1 VIKRNIAIAALLVV
15 LPTLALAQQAASG
28 VASDA
33 KATEAKA
40 TMDIAEKVKDFGLVA
55 KGEKLKAV
63 FEVKNTGTAPLE
75 ISSVRP
81 TCGCTVAN
89 FDKLVQPG
97 GTGKIEAEVDTTA
110 FSGPIAKSVLVFSND
125 LASPQVNLVI
135 KAEVRS
141 FVEVLP
147 RNLIRLNVLQ
157 GEPATEKVVLSSAD
171 GSEFKVTDVDTAGG
185 PYEVKFRELP
195 EKERVP
201 ERKGSQWEVAVT
213 VPANAPEGLLNHKL
227 LVKTTAAKAPEVG
240 LQVSGVVRPI
250 VQVIPAEIN
259 FGTVAGD
266 APVGRNVIL
275 INNRQGTTL
284 ELGKLEVDNPQF
296 TYEVIP
302 LQAGQRY
309 QVAVTLQAGTPKGVQ
324 KATLKIS
331 TNDAARKLIEV
342 PIQATVQ

>member
-1 VIKRNIAIAALLVV
+1 MKGTLTIAAILLAV
-15 LPTLALAQQAASG
+15 PALAVAQQAQPGA
-28 VASDA
+28 DA
-33 KATEAKA
+33 KAPASKA
-40 TMDIAEKVKDFGLVA
+40 TIDIAEKIKDFGQVA

-63 FEVKNTGTAPLE
+63 FEVKNTGTIPLE

-89 FDKLVQPG
+89 FDKTVAPG
-97 GTGKIEAEVDTTA
+97 ATGKIEAEVDTTA

-125 LASPQVNLVI
+125 AANPQVNLVI

-147 RNLIRLNVLQ
+147 RNLLRFNVLQ

-171 GSEFKVTDVDTAGG
+171 GTDFQVTGVDTAGG

-195 EKERVP
+195 EKERIP
-201 ERKGSQWEVAVT
+201 ERKGSQWEVTVT

-227 LVKTTAAKAPEVG
+227 IVKTTAPKAQEVT
-240 LQVSGVVRPI
+240 LQTSGVVRPI
-250 VQVIPAEIN
+250 VQVIPGEIN
-259 FGTVAGD
+259 FGTLASD

-275 INNRQGTTL
+275 INNRQGTQLDLT
-284 ELGKLEVDNPQF
+284 KLEIDNSQF
-296 TYEVIP
+296 SYEVIP

-309 QVAVTLQAGTPKGVQ
+309 QVAVTMAAGTPKGVQ
-324 KATLKIS
+324 KATLKI
-331 TNDAARKLIEV
+331 TTTDPARKLIEI

>member
-1 VIKRNIAIAALLVV
+1 MRRTIAIAALLVA
-15 LPTLALAQQAASG
+15 LPVLALAQQAASG
-28 VASDA
+28 PAD
-33 KATEAKA
+33 EAKA
-40 TMDIAEKVKDFGLVA
+40 TMDIAEKIKDFGMVS

-81 TCGCTVAN
+81 TCGCTVAD
-89 FDKLVQPG
+89 FDKTIQPG
-97 GTGKIEAEVDTTA
+97 ATGKVVAEVDTTA
-110 FSGPIAKSVLVFSND
+110 FTGPIAKSVLVFSND
-125 LASPQVNLVI
+125 PATPQANLVI
-135 KAEVRS
+135 KADVRS

-157 GEPATEKVVLSSAD
+157 GEPATDKVILAAAD
-171 GSEFKVTDVDTAGG
+171 GSEFKVTDVDVAGG
-185 PYEVKFRELP
+185 PYEARFRELP

-201 ERKGSQWEVAVT
+201 DRKGSQWEVAVT
-213 VPANAPEGLLNHKL
+213 VPASAPEGLLNHKL
-227 LVKTTAAKAPEVG
+227 TVKTTAPKAQEVA

-266 APVGRNVIL
+266 APVGRNIIL
-275 INNRQGTTL
+275 INNRQGAQL
-284 ELGKLEVDNPQF
+284 ELPKLEVDNPQF

-302 LQAGQRY
+302 LQAGQRF
-309 QVAVTLQAGTPKGVQ
+309 QVAVTMQAGTPKGAQ
-324 KATLKIS
+324 KATLRIS
-331 TNDAARKLIEV
+331 TNDASRKLIEV

>member
-1 VIKRNIAIAALLVV
+1 MKRNFAVAALLVLV
-15 LPTLALAQQAASG
+15 PALALAQEATSG
-28 VASDA
+28 AGN
-33 KATEAKA
+33 EAKA
-40 TMDIAEKVKDFGLVA
+40 TMDITEKVKDFGLVS
-55 KGEKLKAV
+55 KGEKLKAI

-75 ISSVRP
+75 ITSVRP

-125 LASPQVNLVI
+125 PASPQVNLVI

-157 GEPATEKVVLSSAD
+157 GEPATEKVVLSAAD
-171 GSEFKVTDVDTAGG
+171 AGEFKVTEVDTAGG

-213 VPANAPEGLLNHKL
+213 VPASAPEGLLNHKL
-227 LVKTTAAKAPEVG
+227 TVKTTSPKAPEVA
-240 LQVSGVVRPI
+240 LQISGVVRPI
-250 VQVIPAEIN
+250 VQVIPGEIN

-275 INNRQGTTL
+275 INNRQGAQL
-284 ELGKLEVDNPQF
+284 ELTKLEIDNAQF

-309 QVAVTLQAGTPKGVQ
+309 QIAVTMQAGTPKGVQ
-324 KATLKIS
+324 KATLKITTS
-331 TNDAARKLIEV
+331 DPARKLIEV

>member
-1 VIKRNIAIAALLVV
+1 MKRNIAIAALLVV
-15 LPTLALAQQAASG
+15 LPTLALAQQAVSG
-28 VASDA
+28 PGNET
-33 KATEAKA
+33 KP

-55 KGEKLKAV
+55 KGDKIKAT
-63 FEVKNTGTAPLE
+63 FEVKNTGTAALE

-89 FDKLVQPG
+89 FDKLIQPG
-97 GTGKIEAEVDTTA
+97 GTGKVEAEVDTTA
-110 FSGPIAKSVLVFSND
+110 FSGPIAKSILVFSND
-125 LASPQVNLVI
+125 QANPQVNLVI

-171 GSEFKVTDVDTAGG
+171 ASEFKVTEVDTAGG

-195 EKERVP
+195 ENERVP
-201 ERKGSQWEVAVT
+201 DRKGSQWEVAVT

-227 LVKTTAAKAPEVG
+227 TVKTTAAKAPEVG

-266 APVGRNVIL
+266 APVGRNIIL

-284 ELGKLEVDNPQF
+284 ELSKLEVDNPQF

-309 QVAVTLQAGTPKGVQ
+309 QVAVTLQAGTPKGEQ
-324 KATLKIS
+324 KATLRIS

-342 PIQATVQ
+342 SIQATVQ

>member
-1 VIKRNIAIAALLVV
+1 MKRNIAIAAMLVLV
-15 LPTLALAQQAASG
+15 PALALAQEAVSG
-28 VASDA
+28 AGS
-33 KATEAKA
+33 EAKA
-40 TMDIAEKVKDFGLVA
+40 VMEIAEKVKDFGLVS

-63 FEVKNTGTAPLE
+63 FEVKNTGAAPLE

-81 TCGCTVAN
+81 TCGCTVAS
-89 FDKLVQPG
+89 FDKLIQPG

-110 FSGPIAKSVLVFSND
+110 FSGPIAKSVLVFTND
-125 LASPQVNLVI
+125 PASPQVNLVI

-157 GEPATEKVVLSSAD
+157 GEPATEKVILSSAD
-171 GSEFKVTDVDTAGG
+171 ASEFKVTDVDTAGG

-195 EKERVP
+195 DKERLP

-213 VPANAPEGLLNHKL
+213 VPSNAPEGLLNHKII
-227 LVKTTAAKAPEVG
+227 VKTTSPKAAEVG
-240 LQVSGVVRPI
+240 LQISGVVRPI
-250 VQVIPAEIN
+250 VQVIPGEIN
-259 FGTVAGD
+259 FGAVAGD
-266 APVGRNVIL
+266 APVGRNIIL
-275 INNRQGTTL
+275 INNRQGTQL
-284 ELGKLEVDNPQF
+284 ELTKLEIDNPQF

-309 QVAVTLQAGTPKGVQ
+309 QVAVTMQAGTPKGAQ
-324 KATLKIS
+324 KGTLKIS